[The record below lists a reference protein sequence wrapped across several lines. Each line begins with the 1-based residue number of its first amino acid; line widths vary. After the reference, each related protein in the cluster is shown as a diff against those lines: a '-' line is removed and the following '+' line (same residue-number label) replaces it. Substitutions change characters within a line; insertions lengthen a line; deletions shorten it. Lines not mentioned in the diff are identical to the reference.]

1 MSKKGKI
8 LSIAAVLFLVL
19 SLVAVVPAAITGAQ
33 TAGTVQLNRS
43 VYSLSN
49 GSGED
54 NFEVDTTFNTVTVRV
69 TDADVN
75 TLRTATA
82 RFVAPGGNAY
92 DIPAMVET
100 DAGGGGAIQGQDV
113 RGETPTGKVD
123 GINRIFKVAN
133 TVLGDRAGG
142 GTAGNDPD
150 GAVDTAD
157 VTVRVGGVKVDVVAI
172 GAQTGMHQGADDA
185 AELTVTT
192 IGTFEANGLIGGRV
206 YNLTDGSSG
215 PITDNTG
222 VVITAILSGGDDDNW
237 DENDV
242 YTITEPSGTYT
253 AAASSTD
260 TLTDAD
266 AKFPLDDIGDTDD
279 TTNSSVLVGTIYNI
293 TDGSE
298 ATISPVTNTATATTL
313 EHGGLTATIADAT
326 TENDWD
332 TGDVYVINR
341 ADNDPTQGFVAL
353 AEAPSVG
360 SAITVDYNFY
370 EYDTETP
377 ANSPISA
384 VTSARQA
391 NDSFGIS
398 HFNSVGGT
406 VDITGTVAGNTTL
419 AISFSYNLRDTIS
432 DVPISSDTTRLA
444 GASRTIDL
452 EETTESSGIFEGTR
466 QLEGAEG
473 TDGTINEN
481 RLQVSD
487 GDTIMVSYTDASPAG
502 TRIATATVDLAPPV
516 ITLVEPADMRF
527 TQDSTPS
534 FTVEVTDAGAP
545 IVASGTVDM
554 VVAGTTVSAAKTN
567 VVNGFRLT
575 YLQATAFA
583 DGAVEWYVKATDAV
597 GNDVRQPAGT
607 AEDPEQLGS
616 GDRPFTVTIDNTSI
630 ASMESV
636 KAGFGLNDA
645 GNMRTRN
652 DNTGIE
658 INFNE
663 AIDTDSIVPG
673 DFNVVGSPDILSA
686 RHSATQRNT
695 ESTDD
700 ALDKEEIPLV
710 EAKDAVEADA
720 TANPPVLAAPAVK
733 AEPAKTVYT
742 IKEFTPIDANGDD
755 KVDAKDFSVTVD
767 GEAKSILEASDN
779 TVTIEGLH
787 TTTVAVTYTYNSSAQ
802 VFLKVGAELDSDATP
817 AVSLPGD
824 LLDLAGNN
832 AIRGLQRTAADD
844 IAPTI
849 TVTLDADT
857 VGDPDN
863 NSDAEGTVT
872 IASTEALAAK
882 PTLEA
887 KGTVGTGDAKKS
899 VDSAGLTF
907 GDVKNVVGS
916 ATQWTAEYRS
926 TSSANWQITA
936 SGTDSAN
943 NDATSEAAELVVD
956 IVDPALASFSPA
968 AVEEGEDLN
977 TALQGLDNI
986 VRVEAD
992 FGEKTTVMSSM
1003 LNGDDVSANTFTDE
1017 NVQIL
1022 ALPLDEGTHT
1032 WVITVQDEAGNASK
1046 EATLAFM
1053 VAAPTTFTI
1062 PLEPGWNLISVPSR
1076 LDAATPGKVFGN
1088 ESPSVT
1094 KVRTWNSTDGWLVS
1108 SFVPGEADDPMTED
1122 VDESTESAWVGDI
1135 LALKQ
1140 GLGYWVLSS
1149 TADDVEVLLRRLTG
1163 IPAAPRAQSLTAG
1176 WNLVGPQFFNLP
1188 SPAADADAD
1197 LDADDYFISV
1207 DWSVA
1212 YSFDPDPS
1220 EGFKRIAPST
1230 TVVENN
1236 LHAGSGYWV
1245 FLTEAG
1251 ELIP

>member
-1 MSKKGKI
+1 M
-8 LSIAAVLFLVL
+8 VL

-43 VYSLSN
+43 VYSLSTA
-49 GSGED
+49 SGED
-54 NFEVDTTFNTVTVRV
+54 NFEVDTTFSTVTVRV

-82 RFVAPGGNAY
+82 RFTQPSGQTY
-92 DIPAMVET
+92 DIPEMVET
-100 DAGGGGAIQGQDV
+100 GTGTGGAGAIQGQDV

-133 TVLGDRAGG
+133 TVLGDRASLD
-142 GTAGNDPD
+142 TD
-150 GAVDTAD
+150 GPGDADDASPEGVVDTAD
-157 VTVRVGGVKVDVVAI
+157 VTVRVGGVKADVVAI
-172 GAQTGMHQGADDA
+172 GAQTGKHQVGADA
-185 AELTVTT
+185 AELTVNTAD
-192 IGTFEANGLIGGRV
+192 TFVANGLIGGTV
-206 YNLTDGSSG
+206 YNLTDESSG
-215 PITDNTG
+215 PITANTG
-222 VVITAILSGGDDDNW
+222 VAITAVLAGGDDNNW
-237 DENDV
+237 DVDDV
-242 YTITEPSGTYT
+242 YTVTEPSGTYT
-253 AAASSTD
+253 APGTTD
-260 TLTDAD
+260 ATTVLTDAD
-266 AKFPLDDIGDTDD
+266 ANFPRTDADDAVD
-279 TTNSSVLVGTIYNI
+279 TTFDSVLVGTIYNI
-293 TDGSE
+293 TDGSS
-298 ATISPVTNTATATTL
+298 AAIVPVSDDATATTIV
-313 EHGGLTATIADAT
+313 HGNLSGGTDD
-326 TENDWD
+326 EWD
-332 TGDVYVINR
+332 TGDVYIINR
-341 ADNDPTQGFVAL
+341 AGNANNNGNDPTQGFVAL

-370 EYDTETP
+370 EYETGNP
-377 ANSPISA
+377 GNSPISA
-384 VTSARQA
+384 VTRARQGD
-391 NDSFGIS
+391 NSFGIS
-398 HFNSVGGT
+398 HFNAADGI
-406 VDITGTVAGNTTL
+406 VDITGNVGDGIL
-419 AISFSYNLRDTIS
+419 AISFSYNLEDTIA
-432 DVPISSDTTRLA
+432 DVPISSDATRLA
-444 GASRTIDL
+444 GAARTVTL
-452 EETTESSGIFEGTR
+452 KETNESSGVFEGTVP
-466 QLEGAEG
+466 LEAA
-473 TDGTINEN
+473 DGEDKTK
-481 RLQVSD
+481 LQVAD

-502 TRIATATVDLAPPV
+502 TRMATATVDLAPPV

-575 YLQATAFA
+575 YLQSTAFA
-583 DGAVEWYVKATDAV
+583 DGPVEWYVKATDAV
-597 GNDVRQPAGT
+597 GNDVRAPAGT

-616 GDRPFTVTIDNTSI
+616 GDRPFTVTVDNTSI

-658 INFNE
+658 ITFNE

-700 ALDKEEIPLV
+700 VLDSEKIAAV
-710 EAKDAVEADA
+710 EAKAAVEADA
-720 TANPPVLAAPAVK
+720 TATPPVEAAPAVE
-733 AEPAKTVYT
+733 AVSAKTVYT
-742 IKEFTPIDANGDD
+742 IKEFAPIDANGDGM
-755 KVDAKDFSVTVD
+755 VDAKDFSVTVG
-767 GEAKSILEASDN
+767 GEAKSIEEASDN
-779 TVTIEGLH
+779 TVTIEGHH
-787 TTTVAVTYTYNSSAQ
+787 TDTVAITYTYDSSAQ
-802 VFLKVGAELDSDATP
+802 VFLKVGAELASDATP

-863 NSDAEGTVT
+863 NSDAEGTIT
-872 IASTEALAAK
+872 IASTEALAGK
-882 PTLEA
+882 PTPKAE
-887 KGTVGTGDAKKS
+887 GTTGTGDAKKS

-907 GDVKNVVGS
+907 GDVKNVVGT
-916 ATQWTAEYRS
+916 ATQWTATYRA
-926 TSSANWQITA
+926 TTSANWEITA
-936 SGTDSAN
+936 SGTDSAS
-943 NDATSEAAELVVD
+943 NDATSKAAELVVD
-956 IVDPALASFSPA
+956 IVDPALASFTPA
-968 AVEEGEDLN
+968 AVEEDEDLN
-977 TALQGLDNI
+977 NAFQGLDNV

-992 FGEKTTVMSSM
+992 FGEKTTVMSST
-1003 LNGDDVSANTFTDE
+1003 LNGDDVSANTFSDE

-1046 EATLAFM
+1046 EATLVFM

-1062 PLEPGWNLISVPSR
+1062 PLEPGWNLISVPAR

-1094 KVRTWNSTDGWLVS
+1094 KVRTWNSTDGWQVS

-1140 GLGYWVLSS
+1140 GLGYWVLSG
-1149 TADDVEVLLRRLTG
+1149 TADDVEVVLRRLTG

-1176 WNLVGPQFFNLP
+1176 WNLIGPQFFNLP
-1188 SPAADADAD
+1188 TPKADDTAD

-1220 EGFKRIAPST
+1220 VGFQRIAPSG

-1245 FLTEAG
+1245 FLTEDG